1 MKNIP
6 ASLIKGLRERTGVGI
21 MECKKALVESEGDI
35 ELAIEILRKSSG
47 EKALKK
53 AERPAAEG
61 VIAVFSKGLV
71 SCMVEINC
79 ETDFVAKDKSFIK
92 YSEDVVTKLSTN
104 TNVNLE
110 ELMEGELEEKRER
123 LVQNLGENIVVRR
136 IAKSDETSDSVGLYL
151 HTNKKIASIVS
162 LVGGNEITAK
172 DIAMHIAATDPI
184 AISPK
189 DISKQVIEKER
200 EIFEAQSS
208 DSGKQPDIIEK
219 IVNGKI
225 KKYLSEVSLIE
236 QEFVKD
242 PKTKVKVFLKQNKA
256 EVICFQRFGVGEGI
270 EVKKKDFASEV
281 ISQIEEGLN

>member
-208 DSGKQPDIIEK
+208 DSGKQPDIIKK